1 MLLPRHVF
9 IAIWAFTLLLFSSGC
24 VPVKHARVEAV
35 ARTVQDVAAAAAKQ
49 SDLSIIREG
58 TPAYLM
64 LMDGLIEAYPTNK
77 DLLLA
82 GSQAYSSY
90 ASSFFSDNES
100 DKTEALYRRAKL
112 YGFRALSERADF
124 SKAVGGSLDEFTV
137 LLNQFNKKDV
147 PGLFWT
153 ANAWAGWISAKMGA
167 VDAMADLPMIEATM
181 KRIMELDDA
190 FYYGGPHLLMGVYL
204 AAKPAILGGNPA
216 KAKQHFDRAFA
227 LGSGKI
233 LMSRVLFAQY
243 YARGVSDRVLFTT
256 TLQEVLAT
264 RADEVPEL
272 TFVNTVAKEKAR
284 QLLEKTEAYFA
295 NPQ

>member
-1 MLLPRHVF
+1 MLFL
-9 IAIWAFTLLLFSSGC
+9 AGC
-24 VPVKHARVEAV
+24 GPVKHARVEA
-35 ARTVQDVAAAAAKQ
+35 AALTIQDVARAAAKQ
-49 SDLSIIREG
+49 SDLRIIREG

-64 LMDGLIEAYPTNK
+64 LLDGLIEDYPENK

-82 GSQAYSSY
+82 GCQAYSSY
-90 ASSFFSDNES
+90 ASSFFSDDER
-100 DKTEALYRRAKL
+100 DKTETLYCKAKL

-124 SKAVGGSLDEFTV
+124 SKAVGGSLDEFKA

-153 ANAWAGWISAKMGA
+153 ANAWASWVSAKQGA
-167 VDAMADLPMIEATM
+167 VDAMADLPMLEAVM
-181 KRIMELDDA
+181 KRILELDDA

-204 AAKPAILGGNPA
+204 AAKPAILGGDLT
-216 KAKQHFDRAFA
+216 KSKQHFDRAFT

-233 LMSRVLFAQY
+233 LMSRVLFARY
-243 YARGVSDRVLFTT
+243 YARGVSDRVLFTA
-256 TLQEVLAT
+256 TLQEVLAAK
-264 RADEVPEL
+264 ADEVPEL

-284 QLLEKTEAYFA
+284 DLLEKTEAYFA

>member
-1 MLLPRHVF
+1 MFLCRHVP
-9 IAIWAFTLLLFSSGC
+9 IAIWIFTLVLFSSAC
-24 VPVKHARVEAV
+24 APVKYARVDAV
-35 ARTVQDVAAAAAKQ
+35 ARTVQDVATAAAKQ

-64 LMDGLIEAYPTNK
+64 LLDGLIEAYPENK

-90 ASSFFSDNES
+90 ASSFFSDDEHYKS
-100 DKTEALYRRAKL
+100 EALYRKAKL
-112 YGFRALSERADF
+112 YGFRALSGRADF
-124 SKAVGGSLDEFTV
+124 SKAVSGSLDEFTA
-137 LLNQFNKKDV
+137 LLNQFNKQDV

-153 ANAWAGWISAKMGA
+153 ANAWAGWIGAKMGA
-167 VDAMADLPMIEATM
+167 VDAMADLPMLEATM
-181 KRIMELDDA
+181 KRILELDDT

-204 AAKPAILGGNPA
+204 AAKPAIIGGDPA

-243 YARGVSDRVLFTT
+243 YARGIRDRALFTT
-256 TLQEVLAT
+256 TLEDVLAA
-264 RADEVPEL
+264 RADELPEL

>member
-1 MLLPRHVF
+1 V
-9 IAIWAFTLLLFSSGC
+9 LFSSGC
-24 VPVKHARVEAV
+24 APVKYARVDAV

-49 SDLSIIREG
+49 SDLSIVREG

-64 LMDGLIEAYPTNK
+64 LLDGLIEAYPTNK

-82 GSQAYSSY
+82 GSQAYYSY
-90 ASSFFSDNES
+90 ASSFFSDDEH
-100 DKTEALYRRAKL
+100 DKTEALYRKAKL

-124 SKAVGGSLDEFTV
+124 SRAVGGSPDEFTA
-137 LLNQFNKKDV
+137 LLNQFNKEDV

-153 ANAWAGWISAKMGA
+153 ANAWASWISTRMGA
-167 VDAMADLPMIEATM
+167 VDAMADLPMLEVAM
-181 KRIMELDDA
+181 KRILKLDDT

-204 AAKPAILGGNPA
+204 AAKPAILGGDPA

-233 LMSRVLFAQY
+233 LISKVLFAQY
-243 YARGVSDRVLFTT
+243 YARGVGDRMLFTA
-256 TLQEVLAT
+256 TLQEVLAA

-284 QLLEKTEAYFA
+284 HLLEKTEAYFG

>member
-1 MLLPRHVF
+1 MILPRHVP
-9 IAIWAFTLLLFSSGC
+9 IVILALTLVLFSSGC

-35 ARTVQDVAAAAAKQ
+35 ARTVQDVAQAASKQ
-49 SDLSIIREG
+49 SDRSIIREG

-64 LMDGLIEAYPTNK
+64 LLDGLIEAYPTNK

-82 GSQAYSSY
+82 GCQAYSSY
-90 ASSFFSDNES
+90 ASSFFSDDEH
-100 DKTEALYRRAKL
+100 DKTEALYRKAMF

-124 SKAVGGSLDEFTV
+124 SKAVGGSLDEFKA
-137 LLNQFNKKDV
+137 LLNQFNKQDV

-153 ANAWAGWISAKMGA
+153 ANAWASWISAKTGA
-167 VDAMADLPMIEATM
+167 VEAMADLPMLEATM
-181 KRIMELDDA
+181 KRILELDDT

-204 AAKPAILGGNPA
+204 AAKPAVLGGDPA

-233 LMSRVLFAQY
+233 LMSRVLLAQY
-243 YARGVSDRVLFTT
+243 YARAVGDRVLFAA
-256 TLQEVLAT
+256 TLQEVLVA

-272 TFVNTVAKEKAR
+272 TFINTVAKEKAR
-284 QLLEKTEAYFA
+284 HLLEKTEAYFA